1 MRSVQKKIYSDIGR
15 CCNKLKF
22 IVTCDL
28 HRFYTNW
35 KVVLRLQP
43 KSSQILTIELN
54 MLFIGTSM
62 WGISPYG
69 RLKRGQKWRTK
80 FSQRPVWDMIVS
92 QPGRL
97 FPFSGPH
104 FCLFS
109 REMERVVGWL
119 WCICASSILQV
130 SSLTYSFPMS
140 LNIGM
145 VKLG

>member
-1 MRSVQKKIYSDIGR
+1 MRSVQKKVYSDIGR
-15 CCNKLKF
+15 CCNKLMF

-43 KSSQILTIELN
+43 KSSQILTMELN

-80 FSQRPVWDMIVS
+80 FSDAACVIYWLFVYFPPPIFVYFRERWAS
-92 QPGRL
+92 GRL
-97 FPFSGPH
+97 I
-104 FCLFS
+104 
-109 REMERVVGWL
+109 MVY
-119 WCICASSILQV
+119 ICKFNFAGEFLAMLQFFFHWSS
-130 SSLTYSFPMS
+130 
-140 LNIGM
+140 IGM